1 MESPP
6 GALPVTVTENLLEV
20 IRKIIRTMGRGFG
33 FKLRIEREDLRSK
46 PRNGAGRG
54 RTTVFLT
61 ELFLSL
67 FPFFPSHPQLFKE
80 SLSIRSNRFL

>member
-6 GALPVTVTENLLEV
+6 GALPVTVTETLLEV
-20 IRKIIRTMGRGFG
+20 IRKIVRMMGRGFG

-54 RTTVFLT
+54 PKTLFLT

-67 FPFFPSHPQLFKE
+67 FPFFHSHPQLFKE
-80 SLSIRSNRFL
+80 SLSIQSNPFL